1 MMSKNLRGSRYDTP
15 EGKPTRRDKGLKPK
29 KKRDRYPY
37 HEEEDPQKWQ
47 RLQDKYEAE
56 VDEQGLIQD
65 VTDRLYGPNAWIGKN
80 RSDGKN
86 QPNTSGYATSLSY
99 EDQVGKEHD
108 HCLAAGA
115 GIADGVICD
124 EDAADQFAEHGAN
137 LAAAAMEGA
146 AFLGRA
152 GIDIHNLEE
161 NKAMPKSTRNNKS
174 RFNDDSNLIGAE
186 GTRVGAFNQK
196 RLRIAMGPRV
206 YNNNVSAFTDLLNR
220 SQRVHNEFALSY
232 KSHENMRCWNMLHF
246 RHMRHDA
253 AHDDSTYRAL
263 AIPTGVNILSPASD
277 VTNMVGVKSPY
288 IELKTVEA
296 DRPNG
301 VSGFKGDF
309 YAPTSLVDLEN
320 LSYNL
325 QGLTRVFHSQSAVR
339 PNSSGTEGA
348 DYDADPVHSYKD
360 PEHFAARSMIYKHNA
375 DHGGVG
381 PGTSTDPGTTWQ
393 RVIENRAHLVGGS
406 VTMQFTN
413 VSGQPA
419 LISLI
424 VYKGKKTAASMQ
436 DFGEAAATG
445 TSTDAAEPSGEDVT
459 TSAVCEGDECDE
471 NPPTWDGG
479 APGATPIGNPDFEVT
494 NPPPSAGPAIAS
506 NGIGERVYRAS
517 AAGLKDRSLRAIALK
532 DFKGDPFSANDVS
545 VNPRKKFLPKST
557 ISGDTNKSNPVSEHY
572 RVSYILPGGA
582 TRAVNIDLPGAL
594 YDPTSAVFGQDLTI
608 RSGSGFKN
616 ETSQINSQLYSIA
629 VGVSGVRGLQQWT
642 NTETDPETGIYGQG
656 YGPANVQVKA
666 RYTETVGAM
675 RVLVPK
681 APTGFGFNELQDTVG
696 ANPSAANMQV
706 VTVLPQSM
714 IVRTDDKAIAGK
726 MDVDK
731 AGTS

>member
-1 MMSKNLRGSRYDTP
+1 MPESSSETPKRQKGKRPRRTGRGVKRLRGSYPRLEEQP
-15 EGKPTRRDKGLKPK
+15 EGRRRRQDVYESAIDDAGIGIV
-29 KKRDRYPY
+29 
-37 HEEEDPQKWQ
+37 Q
-47 RLQDKYEAE
+47 R
-56 VDEQGLIQD
+56 
-65 VTDRLYGPNAWIGKN
+65 VTDRLYGRTNWVGQN
-80 RSDGKN
+80 RSDGEN
-86 QPNTSGYATSLSY
+86 QSNTTGYAPAVSY
-99 EDQVGKEHD
+99 IDQVGKEHD

-124 EDAADQFAEHGAN
+124 EDAADQFREHGAY
-137 LAAAAMEGA
+137 LASAAMEGT

-152 GIDIHNLEE
+152 GIDIHNLEQ
-161 NKAMPKSTRNNKS
+161 NKAMPKSTRNNKN

-232 KSHENMRCWNMLHF
+232 KAHENMRCWNMLHF
-246 RHMRHDA
+246 RHMRHDSN
-253 AHDDSTYRAL
+253 HDDSTYRAL
-263 AIPTGVNILSPASD
+263 AIPTGVNILSPVSD

-296 DRPNG
+296 DRTNADA
-301 VSGFKGDF
+301 SGFKGDF

-339 PNSSGTEGA
+339 PNTSGTEGA
-348 DYDADPVHSYKD
+348 DYNADAVHSYKD
-360 PEHFAARSMIYKHNA
+360 PEHFAARSMIYKHNS

-381 PGTSTDPGTTWQ
+381 VGTSTDPGTTWQ

-479 APGATPIGNPDFEVT
+479 YPDRTVIGNPDFEDT
-494 NPPPSAGPAIAS
+494 NPTLSAGPAIAT

-517 AAGLKDRSLRAIALK
+517 AAGLKDRTLRAIALK
-532 DFKGDPFSANDVS
+532 DFKGDPYTPNDVS

-557 ISGDTNKSNPVSEHY
+557 TSGDTNKSNPVSEHY

-594 YDPTSAVFGQDLTI
+594 YDPMSAMFGQDVTI
-608 RSGSGFKN
+608 RSGAGFKN
-616 ETSQINSQLYSIA
+616 ETSQINSHLYSIA

-642 NTETDPETGIYGQG
+642 NTETNPATGIYGQG

-666 RYTETVGAM
+666 RYSETVGAM
-675 RVLVPK
+675 RVVVPK

-696 ANPSAANMQV
+696 ADPSAANMQV

-731 AGTS
+731 AG